1 MTITKAE
8 LVETVAREVAPRIT
22 KRDVSRIVQALIDEM
37 CNTLTEGNR
46 IELRGFGVFN
56 TKLRRPKLA
65 RNPHTKEPVNIPPRR
80 VPVFKASRL
89 LKARMT
95 TQTPVAPVVPVTPG
109 GKK

>member
-8 LVETVAREVAPRIT
+8 LVETIARQVAPRIT
-22 KRDVSRIVQALIDEM
+22 NSDVTKIVQSLIDEI
-37 CNTLTEGNR
+37 CGTLGEGNR

-65 RNPHTKEPVNIPPRR
+65 RNPHTKETVNIPPRR

-89 LKARMT
+89 LKANMLPNSSRT
-95 TQTPVAPVVPVTPG
+95 GKDKTG
-109 GKK
+109 GK

>member
-8 LVETVAREVAPRIT
+8 LVETIARQVAPRIT
-22 KRDVSRIVQALIDEM
+22 KRDVTKIVQNLIDEI
-37 CNTLTEGNR
+37 CKALTDGNR

-65 RNPHTKEPVNIPPRR
+65 RNPHTKEPVSIPPRR

-89 LKARMT
+89 LKSSMSGQSRTSANNS
-95 TQTPVAPVVPVTPG
+95 G

>member
-8 LVETVAREVAPRIT
+8 LVEIIARQVAPRIT
-22 KRDVSRIVQALIDEM
+22 KRDVTKIVQSLIDEI
-37 CNTLTEGNR
+37 CKTLTDGNR

-65 RNPHTKEPVNIPPRR
+65 RNPQTKEPVSIPPRR

-89 LKARMT
+89 LKGGMSIGSSR
-95 TQTPVAPVVPVTPG
+95 VAVNNSG

>member
-8 LVETVAREVAPRIT
+8 LVETVARDVAPRIT

-37 CNTLTEGNR
+37 CKTLVDGNR

-89 LKARMT
+89 LKSSMLSPAT
-95 TQTPVAPVVPVTPG
+95 G
-109 GKK
+109 GKP

>member
-8 LVETVAREVAPRIT
+8 LVEIIARQVAPRIT
-22 KRDVSRIVQALIDEM
+22 KRDVTKIVQSLIDEI
-37 CNTLTEGNR
+37 CETLTNGNR

-65 RNPHTKEPVNIPPRR
+65 RNPHTKEPVSIPPRR

-89 LKARMT
+89 LKGTMT
-95 TQTPVAPVVPVTPG
+95 AGASRSAENDTG

>member
-8 LVETVAREVAPRIT
+8 LVEAVAREVAPRIT
-22 KRDVSRIVQALIDEM
+22 KRDVSRIVQGLLDEM
-37 CNTLTEGNR
+37 CKALTEGNR

-65 RNPHTKEPVNIPPRR
+65 RNPHTKEPVSIPPRR

-95 TQTPVAPVVPVTPG
+95 MIQPTG